1 MSMEQAPVP
10 EQNHGQGT
18 LLIVDDEENILR
30 ALMRVFR
37 REGYRI
43 LTAASG
49 EAALAMLREHP
60 VHVILSDMRM
70 PHMNGVEF
78 LNKVKETYPD
88 TIRIVLSGY
97 TDLDSVTEAINRG
110 AIYKFLSKPWD
121 DELLRENIR
130 KAFQKHESGGA
141 GPDAAPDQMRG
152 MLNSLV
158 VGILDID
165 ADGRVRVV
173 NTEAATLLG
182 HSVQE
187 LVNATTEALPQP
199 LQGLISRVVSDRSR
213 GRTEFASGDGSG
225 VEAHAA
231 WYEDRSGGVA
241 VTLGRSGPADR
252 RRDRRS
258 SPGAT

>member
-1 MSMEQAPVP
+1 MSTERARLP
-10 EQNHGQGT
+10 EQGHGEGI

-43 LTAASG
+43 LTATSG
-49 EAALAMLREHP
+49 EAGLEMLREHP
-60 VHVILSDMRM
+60 VNVVLSDMRM

-78 LNKVKETYPD
+78 LNKVKEMYPD

-130 KAFQKHESGGA
+130 KAFQKNESGRGA
-141 GPDAAPDQMRG
+141 GPDAAPDQMHG
-152 MLNSLV
+152 LLNGLA

-165 ADGRVRVV
+165 ADGRVRVL

-182 HSVQE
+182 RSVQE

-199 LQGLISRVVSDRSR
+199 LQSLISGVASGRSR
-213 GRTEFASGDGSG
+213 GRTEFASGDGG
-225 VEAHAA
+225 TVEAHAA
-231 WYEDRSGGVA
+231 WYDDRSDGQAGGVA
-241 VTLGRSGPADR
+241 VTLGRSGA
-252 RRDRRS
+252 RRS
-258 SPGAT
+258 TP